1 MGRMHTGAEANMR
14 ILVIDDQEDSRDV
27 TDAVLISAGFSDVV
41 TAASAW
47 DALRILGI
55 WPKTDHA
62 QSVDLILLD
71 IVMQENIDGI
81 EICARVRKDERYAD
95 LPIIMLTSLDDE
107 ESLKDAFAAGATD
120 YITKPFTQTELVAHM
135 QSAVKFTTIDE
146 PRLESSTQ

>member
-1 MGRMHTGAEANMR
+1 MR
-14 ILVIDDQEDSRDV
+14 ILVIDDQDDSRII
-27 TDAVLISAGFSDVV
+27 TDALLISAGFSDVV

-62 QSVDLILLD
+62 PSVDLILLD

-81 EICARVRKDERYAD
+81 EICARVRKDKRYAD

-135 QSAVKFTTIDE
+135 QSAVKCTTFNE
-146 PRLESSTQ
+146 LRLKSSTQ

>member
-1 MGRMHTGAEANMR
+1 MR
-14 ILVIDDQEDSRDV
+14 ILVIDDQDDSRII
-27 TDAVLISAGFSDVV
+27 TDALLISAGFSDVV

-62 QSVDLILLD
+62 PSVDLILLD

-81 EICARVRKDERYAD
+81 EICARVRKDKRYAD

-135 QSAVKFTTIDE
+135 QSAVKFTTFNE
-146 PRLESSTQ
+146 LRLKSSTQ